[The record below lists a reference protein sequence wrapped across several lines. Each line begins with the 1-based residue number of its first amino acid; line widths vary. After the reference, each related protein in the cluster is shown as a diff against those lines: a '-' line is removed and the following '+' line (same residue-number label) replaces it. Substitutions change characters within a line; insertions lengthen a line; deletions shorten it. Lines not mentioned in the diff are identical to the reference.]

1 MEVSRGL
8 LRDTA
13 VGPARGLLGVR
24 GPVEGRPR
32 ELASVPAGDTATGL
46 ARWLLRGPVRRL
58 VSGLLCETG
67 PGQGSSTLRG
77 PVRGLTMG
85 AATGLGCGL
94 LSMSARG
101 ASATIPTSSR
111 TGSFAA
117 AGAGGRKTPGD
128 TEEASTETP
137 GGPTGE
143 GACTKVLSASE
154 ELAESGPHRLG
165 EPDRDPS
172 ASPGICP
179 LREPC
184 PSWDS
189 FSTTAAAPTAGTF
202 HRHRL
207 LRSTHA
213 DPSASWWGGRGP
225 PLLLPS

>member
-128 TEEASTETP
+128 TEEALRP
-137 GGPTGE
+137 QAGPRGR
-143 GACTKVLSASE
+143 APAPRCRLPPE

-202 HRHRL
+202 HRHRP

>member
-1 MEVSRGL
+1 MSLTEAGEDEDRFVCCRRG
-8 LRDTA
+8 RGQEDTWRH
-13 VGPARGLLGVR
+13 RG
-24 GPVEGRPR
+24 
-32 ELASVPAGDTATGL
+32 
-46 ARWLLRGPVRRL
+46 
-58 VSGLLCETG
+58 
-67 PGQGSSTLRG
+67 
-77 PVRGLTMG
+77 
-85 AATGLGCGL
+85 
-94 LSMSARG
+94 
-101 ASATIPTSSR
+101 
-111 TGSFAA
+111 
-117 AGAGGRKTPGD
+117 
-128 TEEASTETP
+128 STETP

-202 HRHRL
+202 HRHRP